1 MKYRLLPLVIASI
14 LLIAGNAQLQAQTC
28 SVDYI
33 QPTTPSAQFQRI
45 TATEVRDNKTG
56 LIWQRCSLGQR
67 GEQCQLGEPLLL
79 DWISVQRRVES
90 NIKSPAWRLPT
101 PQELRTLIEEQCS
114 DPSINLEIFP
124 NSPSDIYWA
133 SEIDSQQEVI
143 PWFVS
148 FRLGYAGIQKQQ
160 SMLMVRLVRT
170 EAEPSMRQ

>member
-67 GEQCQLGEPLLL
+67 GEQCQLGEPLQL
-79 DWISVQRRVES
+79 DWVSVQHRVES
-90 NIKSPAWRLPT
+90 STKSPAWRLPT

-114 DPSINLEIFP
+114 DPSINLEVFP

-133 SEIDSQQEVI
+133 REASDQREII

-148 FRLGYAGIQKQQ
+148 FRLGYAGIEKEPA
-160 SMLMVRLVRT
+160 MLMVRLVRT
-170 EAEPSMRQ
+170 EAEPSMSQ